1 MAGYDV
7 FARYYDA
14 LTANVDYAGR
24 AAYLKALLER
34 LGHAAG
40 LTPTLPAGRAA

>member
-14 LTANVDYAGR
+14 LTANVDYKGR
-24 AAYLKALLER
+24 AAYLKKSIS
-34 LGHAAG
+34 
-40 LTPTLPAGRAA
+40 TMNRASS